1 MAVAGRILI
10 MPKGAYDATKTYE
23 MLDLVNHNGISWL
36 AKKTCVGITPSDDAS
51 EYWHNMLKLNIVNN
65 LEATEAGG
73 VLDARQGKVIADLL
87 SNKMSRVLLWS
98 GDGVSDGRIDCSS
111 GQENYSEF
119 QILCNDGC
127 MLYGYKVYNEV
138 AARHQIQCGYCGV
151 IGMGNGVY
159 GHGSYAGLIDV
170 YNTHFYVQ
178 GISMHV
184 IPTGEYYEG
193 KKISKIYG
201 VA

>member
-1 MAVAGRILI
+1 MATAGRILI
-10 MPKGAYDATKTYE
+10 IPKGNYDASATYE
-23 MLDLVNHNGISWL
+23 MLDLVNHNGISWI
-36 AKKTCVGITPSDDAS
+36 AKKTSVGITPSEG
-51 EYWHNMLKLNIVNN
+51 EYWQALLGISIANDLTT
-65 LEATEAGG
+65 TEEGK
-73 VLDARQGKVIADLL
+73 VLDARQGKAIVDLL
-87 SNKMSRVLLWS
+87 GTKKTRVLLWS
-98 GDGVSDGRIDCSS
+98 GEGVSDGRIDCT
-111 GQENYSEF
+111 GQDNYTEF
-119 QILCNDGC
+119 EILCNDGC
-127 MLYGYKVYNEV
+127 ILQGYKVYNE
-138 AARHQIQCGYCGV
+138 ADSRYQIQCGYCGV
-151 IGMGNGVY
+151 IGMGQGKY